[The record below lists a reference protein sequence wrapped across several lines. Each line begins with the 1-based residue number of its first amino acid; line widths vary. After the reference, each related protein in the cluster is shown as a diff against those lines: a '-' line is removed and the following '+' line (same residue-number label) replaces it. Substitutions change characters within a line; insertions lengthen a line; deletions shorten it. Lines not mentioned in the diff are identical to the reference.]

1 MAIARVGS
9 PSGHSSGCFAFCSG
23 DHQALQTHP
32 LSTMCSWTVFSSLS
46 GNKVLISSRF
56 GTSFP
61 GTLECKGHCVKTE
74 SVALSD
80 SEAHRWLSR
89 RCLTQI
95 LVCPCVVPYWEQCG
109 SSLSEGWSPAL
120 THPAAA
126 PGTCRCHGVSAQ
138 RMRVGIVS
146 GMLVR
151 KQRLQRWMAPASPGW
166 SPSSLISLEP
176 ALHHRFYSI
185 TPNCWSSPDG
195 S

>member
-1 MAIARVGS
+1 MLFAQGTTRPSKPTPS
-9 PSGHSSGCFAFCSG
+9 PLCALGLSSPHSQETKS
-23 DHQALQTHP
+23 
-32 LSTMCSWTVFSSLS
+32 SSLV
-46 GNKVLISSRF
+46 GLAHPFLGLWNVRVTVLK
-56 GTSFP
+56 P
-61 GTLECKGHCVKTE
+61 

-166 SPSSLISLEP
+166 SPSSLISPEP